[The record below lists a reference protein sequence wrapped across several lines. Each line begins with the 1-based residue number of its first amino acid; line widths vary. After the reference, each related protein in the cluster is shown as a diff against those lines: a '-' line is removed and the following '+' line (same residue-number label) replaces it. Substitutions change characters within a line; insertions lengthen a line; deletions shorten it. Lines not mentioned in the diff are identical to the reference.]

1 MSGTPPASDPSM
13 DDILASIRKILNE
26 DDPPPSAAPPPAAPE
41 AEEPLVL
48 TSEMMIAPPPVTAA
62 VAPEPAPMPA
72 PMPAPLAAPA
82 APSLVAPAAA
92 AAAAAAL
99 GELSRAV
106 GQERATPIA
115 RTPGITLEEMVRE
128 ELRPMLKQWLD
139 ENLAPMVE
147 RLVRAEIERVMA
159 QAR

>member
-1 MSGTPPASDPSM
+1 
-13 DDILASIRKILNE
+13 
-26 DDPPPSAAPPPAAPE
+26 
-41 AEEPLVL
+41 
-48 TSEMMIAPPPVTAA
+48 
-62 VAPEPAPMPA
+62 
-72 PMPAPLAAPA
+72 
-82 APSLVAPAAA
+82 
-92 AAAAAAL
+92 
-99 GELSRAV
+99 V
-106 GQERATPIA
+106 GQERATPVA